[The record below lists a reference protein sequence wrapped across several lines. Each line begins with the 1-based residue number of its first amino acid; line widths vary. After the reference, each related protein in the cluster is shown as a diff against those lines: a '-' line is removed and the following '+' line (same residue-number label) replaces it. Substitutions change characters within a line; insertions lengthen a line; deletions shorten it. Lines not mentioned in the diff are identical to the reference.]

1 MQIKFINNDG
11 AGYSDKLEITPGL
24 TISGLFSQQ
33 MSGRMPNNYVIRV
46 NLKSVASDY
55 LLQQDDVVSFTAKK
69 ITGALA
75 LAA

>member
-11 AGYSDKLEITPGL
+11 AGYSDKLEIIPGT

-69 ITGALA
+69 ITGTLA